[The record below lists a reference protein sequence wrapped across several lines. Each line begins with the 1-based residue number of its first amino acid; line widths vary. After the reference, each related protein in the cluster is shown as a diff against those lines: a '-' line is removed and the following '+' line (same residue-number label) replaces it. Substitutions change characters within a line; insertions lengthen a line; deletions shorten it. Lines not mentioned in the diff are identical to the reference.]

1 MTINEAMRTYRLPNP
16 TTPEDLEC
24 RWSKILNFGDK
35 VLLAG
40 YYWGGK
46 GKPSY
51 FGAPQ
56 PARLNF
62 PTTATQSLGRCSS
75 KEGGA
80 MMNKNNTYFEELKR
94 IGHEWEAARIELK
107 ARKQQIIDTLGW
119 ESDELKAW
127 YEEDAAA
134 KFPFE
139 QGVSKAYRAWATS
152 ISRKEDELE
161 MDDFLWEREVTDFV
175 ETLRKAGIK
184 TFVYTNQSTAVMENL
199 HQFAAAGCT
208 MEGLCTITRQENRW
222 GDEEPTKVMGIRF
235 SLD

>member
-1 MTINEAMRTYRLPNP
+1 
-16 TTPEDLEC
+16 
-24 RWSKILNFGDK
+24 
-35 VLLAG
+35 
-40 YYWGGK
+40 
-46 GKPSY
+46 
-51 FGAPQ
+51 
-56 PARLNF
+56 
-62 PTTATQSLGRCSS
+62 
-75 KEGGA
+75 
-80 MMNKNNTYFEELKR
+80 MMNKNNAYFEELKR
-94 IGHEWEAARIELK
+94 IGHEWETARIERK

-134 KFPFE
+134 KFPFG